1 MKKIN
6 LLLAFFITTAFAFG
20 QNLIENG
27 DFESPGMSVEE
38 VPAPWGGFKNRI
50 VMDTITNSFAGQV
63 ENGDGS
69 LFQEF
74 SVVEGD
80 TYHVA
85 FDYRWVT
92 SAAANSTLTVRV
104 KDAADLPNNLNLIGG
119 TTDNGYQLN
128 DTVDVWHAG
137 AFSFTPPAGIDKVRM
152 LFYKANGNKP
162 LNLDNVSVTLQVVSS
177 VSDLEKPNVSI
188 FPNPTASF
196 IQLTTD
202 QIMDKVEIYNL
213 TGQLV
218 MREITHNNNVRMDVS
233 GLTKGAYIVKAFTGL
248 SVSSHKLIKE

>member
-1 MKKIN
+1 MTKIN
-6 LLLAFFITTAFAFG
+6 LLLAFLLTTAFAFG

-80 TYHVA
+80 TYNIV

-92 SAAANSTLTVRV
+92 SAAAGATLNVRV
-104 KDAADLPNNLNLIGG
+104 KGAADLPNNLNLIGG
-119 TTDNGYQLN
+119 ITDNGYLLN
-128 DTVDVWHAG
+128 DTVDVWHVG
-137 AFSFTPPAGIDKVRM
+137 AFSFTPPAGIDKVRL
-152 LFYKANGNKP
+152 LFYKANGNQP
-162 LNLDNVSVTLQVVSS
+162 LNLDNVSVNLQVVSS
-177 VSDLEKPNVSI
+177 VADVQQFDVGV
-188 FPNPTASF
+188 FPNPAADF
-196 IQLTTD
+196 IRLSTD
-202 QIMDKVEIYNL
+202 KILDKVEIYNI
-213 TGQLV
+213 TGQLA
-218 MREITHNNNVRMDVS
+218 MQEITHNSNVWMDVS
-233 GLTKGAYIVKAFTGL
+233 GLHKGIYIVKVYTGGAVG
-248 SVSSHKLIKE
+248 SCKLIKE